1 MNNIVIMG
9 GLMWPN
15 DLMGGLLDHG
25 MFHPGNGRVHVLK
38 TLPRWSKYEESM
50 NSGWW
55 FQTRFF
61 FHFIYGMSSFPLTN
75 SYFWLLQHQ
84 PE

>member
-1 MNNIVIMG
+1 
-9 GLMWPN
+9 MWPN
-15 DLMGGLLDHG
+15 DFIGGLLDHG

-61 FHFIYGMSSFPLTN
+61 FPFHIWDVILPIDELIFFKMVIATPTRIIINHLV
-75 SYFWLLQHQ
+75 
-84 PE
+84 

>member
-1 MNNIVIMG
+1 MLHMGIFYGKLYYNMNNTVIMG

-15 DLMGGLLDHG
+15 DLMGGLWNHG

-38 TLPRWSKYEESM
+38 TLPRWSKYEENM

-55 FQTRFF
+55 FQTSVFF
-61 FHFIYGMSSFPLTN
+61 PVHM
-75 SYFWLLQHQ
+75 
-84 PE
+84 

>member
-1 MNNIVIMG
+1 MVTMYYNMNNIVIMG

-38 TLPRWSKYEESM
+38 TLPRWGILM
-50 NSGWW
+50 TCVGNGPSGWW
-55 FQTRFF
+55 FQT
-61 FHFIYGMSSFPLTN
+61 
-75 SYFWLLQHQ
+75 
-84 PE
+84 